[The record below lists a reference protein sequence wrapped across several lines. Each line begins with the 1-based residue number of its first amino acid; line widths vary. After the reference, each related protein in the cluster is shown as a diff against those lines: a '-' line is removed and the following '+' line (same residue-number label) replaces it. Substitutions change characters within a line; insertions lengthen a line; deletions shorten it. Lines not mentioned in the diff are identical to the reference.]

1 VPNESKSADSA
12 QGASSQERGEA
23 APEELFATAVAH
35 DRQGS
40 RPEAEHLY
48 RAVLEAQPSHPGAL
62 HRLGAACM
70 QSGRREEAV
79 ELLRRARTAEPAS
92 PVVHNDLGIALASM
106 QQADEARA
114 AYEQAIALAPDYAE
128 AHNNLGM
135 LCAALGRF
143 AEAVACY
150 HRAIAARPDFAG
162 ARNNLGNALVTLW
175 RFDEAIAQFLK
186 AIAAAPNFAEAH
198 SNLATALAA
207 LDLYEGAAAHY
218 RQAVT
223 IKPDFA
229 AAHINLGH
237 TLVALNRPEEAIAA
251 CRRAIELTPQS
262 GDGYFALGH
271 ALRMLGRLAE
281 VRQALERGL
290 DLSPARTDLHRALA
304 DVKQFAPGDP
314 QLAAMEKLAGE
325 KASLRAPQRIE
336 LHFAL
341 AKAYA
346 DIDEPEQAFA
356 QLIEGNGLKRHEV
369 IYNEAVTREG
379 FQRVEAAFTPEL
391 LRQKRGMGDPSA
403 VPIFVF
409 GMPRSGTTLVEQ
421 IIASHPKVFGADERM
436 DFSRAVGR
444 LIAPSG
450 MPIFPDMIHSVTA
463 AQLRALGA
471 AYLAGMRAAAPAAER
486 ITDKWPANFVF
497 AGLIHLALP
506 NAKLIHVSRDP
517 PDTCLSCFARLFAG
531 PHLSYTY
538 DLGELGRYYRGYE
551 KLMAHWRRVLP
562 QGVMLDVQ
570 YEELIADFEPHA
582 RRIVAHCG
590 LEWDESCLSFHATQR
605 PVRSASAAQ
614 VRQPLYRSA
623 VGRWRRYAAMLG
635 PLLEAL
641 GSEDVGRTTEN
652 GETRA

>member
-1 VPNESKSADSA
+1 LSEESKSADSA
-12 QGASSQERGEA
+12 S
-23 APEELFATAVAH
+23 EELFAAAVAH
-35 DRQGS
+35 DRQGA
-40 RPEAEHLY
+40 RHEAERLY
-48 RAVLEAQPSHPGAL
+48 RAVLHAQPSHAGAL

-79 ELLRRARTAEPAS
+79 ELLRRARTAVPES

-106 QQADEARA
+106 LQADEARA
-114 AYEQAIALAPDYAE
+114 AYEQAIALAPNYAE

-143 AEAVACY
+143 TEAVACY

-175 RFDEAIAQFLK
+175 RFEEAIAQFLK

-207 LDLYEGAAAHY
+207 LDLYAGAAAHY

-223 IKPDFA
+223 IKPDLA

-251 CRRAIELTPQS
+251 CRRAIELTPDR

-271 ALRMLGRLAE
+271 TLRMLGRLAE
-281 VRQALERGL
+281 ARQVLEKGL

-304 DVKQFAPGDP
+304 DVKQFTRGDP

-356 QLIEGNGLKRHEV
+356 HLVEGNGLKRREV
-369 IYNEAVTREG
+369 IYNEAVTGEG
-379 FQRVEAAFTPEL
+379 FRRVEAAFTPEL
-391 LRQKRGMGDPSA
+391 LRQKQGMGDPSA

-421 IIASHPKVFGADERM
+421 IIASHPSAFGADERM
-436 DFSRAVGR
+436 DFSRSAAR
-444 LIAPSG
+444 LVALNG
-450 MPIFPDMIHSVTA
+450 MPLFPDTMGSVTA
-463 AQLRALGA
+463 PQLRALGA
-471 AYLAGMRAAAPAAER
+471 AYLAGMRAAAPGAER
-486 ITDKWPANFVF
+486 ITDKWTANFVF

-517 PDTCLSCFARLFAG
+517 LDTCLSCFARLFAG

-538 DLGELGRYYRGYE
+538 DLCELGRYYRVYE

-562 QGVMLDVQ
+562 QGVMLEVQ
-570 YEELIADFEPHA
+570 YEELIAGFEPQA

-590 LEWDESCLSFHATQR
+590 LAWDERCLAFHATRR

-614 VRQPLYRSA
+614 VRQPLYRNA
-623 VGRWRRYAAMLG
+623 VGRWRAYARMLG
-635 PLLEAL
+635 PLREAL
-641 GSEDVGRTTEN
+641 GLDDGGHRVATACPPSP
-652 GETRA
+652 AL